1 MATQTAAPASP
12 DLPDRRVTEREA
24 RFLPGLRMLAAGI
37 VGLLAG
43 VALAVVASPEGH
55 STAVVLVVLCVLIFI
70 ARGLALAGLTP
81 VVPGQARVIQLFG
94 RYHGTIRDSGLQWV
108 NPFTRRIAVST
119 RIRNQESAQAKVNDA
134 DGNPIEIA
142 AVVVWQVADTASA
155 TYSVDDY
162 TQFVTI
168 QTETAVRH
176 IASSY
181 PYTSRR
187 EGELSLR
194 DNADEITQ
202 RLSAEIAARVAPAGV
217 HVIESRLTRLSY
229 APRSPRPCCA
239 SSRPAP
245 WSAPGGR
252 SWKARSAW
260 SSWPCSGSRTRTSSN
275 WTRSARPRWCPICSW
290 SCAASRRPSRWST
303 PAPCTSDPG
312 HGTAVTERKSVL
324 LRLDPA
330 VHDALARWA
339 SDELR
344 STNAQIEFLLRRALA
359 DAGRLPGRAGPMRPR
374 GRPPAAS
381 RTGTSPP
388 PPGDD
393 QPG

>member
-1 MATQTAAPASP
+1 MVTQTAAPAGADPP
-12 DLPDRRVTEREA
+12 DQRVTEREA
-24 RFLPGLRMLAAGI
+24 RFLPGLRMLVAGI
-37 VGLLAG
+37 VLILVG
-43 VALAVVASPEGH
+43 VALAVLAGGQSRGAAVA
-55 STAVVLVVLCVLIFI
+55 LVVLCVLIFI
-70 ARGLALAGLTP
+70 AGALALAGLTP
-81 VVPGQARVIQLFG
+81 VVPGQARVAQLFG
-94 RYHGTIRDSGLQWV
+94 RYRGTIRESGLQWV

-155 TYSVDDY
+155 IYSVDDY

-229 APRSPRPCCA
+229 TAEIAQAMLRQQQA
-239 SSRPAP
+239 NAVV
-245 WSAPGGR
+245 G
-252 SWKARSAW
+252 ARQRIVE
-260 SSWPCSGSRTRTSSN
+260 G
-275 WTRSARPRWCPICSW
+275 
-290 SCAASRRPSRWST
+290 
-303 PAPCTSDPG
+303 
-312 HGTAVTERKSVL
+312 AVGMVQLALQRLQEEGVVELDEERKATMVSNLLVVL
-324 LRLDPA
+324 CSEQATQP
-330 VHDALARWA
+330 VV
-339 SDELR
+339 
-344 STNAQIEFLLRRALA
+344 N
-359 DAGRLPGRAGPMRPR
+359 
-374 GRPPAAS
+374 
-381 RTGTSPP
+381 TGTLY
-388 PPGDD
+388 
-393 QPG
+393 Q